1 MVDKKIH
8 WSFWI
13 ICVVGF
19 VWNLLGAINF
29 VVQMNPDMHE
39 AYRETERLIIVGRPI
54 WATLGFAI
62 AVFAG
67 VLGCILLLLKK
78 TFAFYLFIASLA
90 SMFLTMGHTLNLGI
104 VFSAGEII
112 GIIIMPVIV
121 SFFLIWYSKL
131 VEKKG
136 WIN

>member
-13 ICVVGF
+13 ICIVMF

-29 VVQMNPDMHE
+29 VIQMNPEMYE
-39 AYRETERLIIVGRPI
+39 SYRETERLIIVGRPM

-62 AVFAG
+62 AVFGG
-67 VLGCILLLLKK
+67 VFGCILLLLKK
-78 TFAFYLFIASLA
+78 SIAFYLLVASL
-90 SMFLTMGHTLNLGI
+90 LGVLVTMVHALNVG
-104 VFSAGEII
+104 VEFSVGEII
-112 GIIIMPVIV
+112 GIIVLPVIV
-121 SFFLIWYSKL
+121 AVFLIWYSKL
-131 VEKKG
+131 AENRD